1 MTTRWTISPSKD
13 EAAFLAEAG
22 IMYRDGKNFQA
33 ARDVFSGMKTLFPR
47 HEVPEIL
54 LGTVDFQQ
62 GNFESA
68 ENHYRKALELNSR
81 SALAYAHL
89 GEAALFRKDKESA
102 RAHLRTAMTIDPLG
116 EDGKMARKLME
127 LADQVTFVG

>member
-1 MTTRWTISPSKD
+1 MAGKRTISPTKD

-22 IMYRDGKNFQA
+22 IIYREAKEFQA
-33 ARDVFSGMKTLFPR
+33 ARDVFTGLQVLFPR

-54 LGTVDFQQ
+54 LGTLEFHQS
-62 GNFESA
+62 NFEGA
-68 ENHYRKALELNSR
+68 EAHYRKALELNAR

-89 GEAALFRKDKESA
+89 GEAALFRKDKEGA
-102 RAHLRTAMTIDPLG
+102 RAHLKTAITIDPLG

-127 LADQVTFVG
+127 MTDQVTFV